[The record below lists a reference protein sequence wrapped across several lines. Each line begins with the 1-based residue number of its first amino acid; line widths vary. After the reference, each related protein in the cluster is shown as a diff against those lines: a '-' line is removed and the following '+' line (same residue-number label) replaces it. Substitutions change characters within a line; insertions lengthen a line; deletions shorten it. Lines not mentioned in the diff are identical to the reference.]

1 MAASSGEGEDVMTT
15 RNDSANTTTKQAH
28 SRGEA
33 LATARESG
41 YSKAMAIDGALR
53 VERVAK
59 RYGARFVLDGV
70 DLALERGTA
79 HALLGPNGAGK
90 STLLRLLARL
100 EDPTRGHVVL
110 DGSADLDAHRAAV
123 GYLGHELGLYEE
135 LTAREQ
141 LAFAE
146 SLRGAPLPGGVHE
159 LLGLR
164 AFLDRP
170 LSACSRG
177 QRQRVALAQALVGSL
192 PVLLLDEPTTGLD
205 AATMQGLAD
214 LLRQR
219 VSAGAIVVAST
230 HEPSF
235 AAAIGARVI
244 DVGTLRGA
252 KAPRATA

>member
-1 MAASSGEGEDVMTT
+1 MA
-15 RNDSANTTTKQAH
+15 ND
-28 SRGEA
+28 E
-33 LATARESG
+33 
-41 YSKAMAIDGALR
+41 ALR
-53 VERVAK
+53 VARVAK
-59 RYGARFVLDGV
+59 RYGAGFVIDGV
-70 DLALERGTA
+70 DLVLDRGTA

-100 EDPTRGHVVL
+100 EDPSRGRVVL
-110 DGSADLDAHRAAV
+110 EGAEDIEAHRASV

-146 SLRGAPLPGGVHE
+146 ALRGVTLPATVHE

-170 LSACSRG
+170 LAACSRG
-177 QRQRVALAQALVGSL
+177 QRQRVALAQALVGAL

-205 AATMQGLAD
+205 AATTAGLAD
-214 LLRQR
+214 LLRAR
-219 VSAGAIVVAST
+219 VAAGAIAVVST
-230 HEPSF
+230 HEPAF

>member
-1 MAASSGEGEDVMTT
+1 MA
-15 RNDSANTTTKQAH
+15 N
-28 SRGEA
+28 
-33 LATARESG
+33 
-41 YSKAMAIDGALR
+41 DGALR

-59 RYGARFVLDGV
+59 RYGAGFVIDGV
-70 DLALERGTA
+70 DLVLDRGTA

-100 EDPTRGHVVL
+100 DDPSRGRVVL
-110 DGSADLDAHRAAV
+110 EGAEDLDAHRGSV

-146 SLRGAPLPGGVHE
+146 ALRGAPLPPTVHE

-164 AFLDRP
+164 AYLDRP
-170 LSACSRG
+170 LAACSRG
-177 QRQRVALAQALVGSL
+177 QRQRVALAQALVGTL

-205 AATMQGLAD
+205 AATTTGLAD
-214 LLRQR
+214 LLRER
-219 VSAGAIVVAST
+219 VAAGAIVVVST
-230 HEPSF
+230 HEPAF